1 MGVRFATLQGTR
13 SREATV
19 RAILIINPA
28 SGGGDKAGEIPE
40 LAARYPWI
48 EVREP
53 RAPGDIERLTRAACE
68 EGYDAVLVAGGDGAV
83 SATID
88 GIPAHARGVKLG
100 IVPAGTGN
108 DFAGGLGIPSDPA
121 GALEIIAAGRTIR
134 ADVMRLRKGRI
145 EVTRLLNAASGGLSS
160 ALDEKMDSDMKS
172 RWGRLA
178 YLVAALRSLGD
189 VTMYDVTLDLDGEEV
204 RARACAVIVAN
215 GPRAGGQELVST
227 ADITDHFL
235 DVVIVTAETFAERA
249 LLAAAFLAGTHLR
262 AEGIIFRRA
271 RKVRI
276 DARPPM
282 SFHGDGEDIGETPLE
297 LELEPA
303 AVEVF
308 VPATRT

>member
-1 MGVRFATLQGTR
+1 VGVRFATLQGTR

-48 EVREP
+48 EVRET

-88 GIPAHARGVKLG
+88 GIPAHAGGVKLG

>member
-1 MGVRFATLQGTR
+1 M
-13 SREATV
+13 V

-48 EVREP
+48 EVRET
-53 RAPGDIERLTRAACE
+53 RAAGDIEKLTRAACE

-83 SATID
+83 SAAID

-121 GALEIIAAGRTIR
+121 DALEIIAAGRTIR
-134 ADVMRLRKGRI
+134 ADVMRLRKGKM

-178 YLVAALRSLGD
+178 YLVAALRSLAD
-189 VTMYDVTLDLDGEEV
+189 VKMYDVTLDLDGEEV
-204 RARACAVIVAN
+204 RPRACAVLVAN
-215 GPRAGGQELVST
+215 GPRVGGQELVSA
-227 ADITDHFL
+227 ADVTDHFL

-249 LLAAAFLAGTHLR
+249 LLAAAFLAGTHLD

-271 RKVRI
+271 KRVRI
-276 DARPPM
+276 DASPAM
-282 SFHGDGEDIGETPLE
+282 AFHGDGEDIGETPLE
-297 LELEPA
+297 LELVPS

-308 VPATRT
+308 VPQEAS